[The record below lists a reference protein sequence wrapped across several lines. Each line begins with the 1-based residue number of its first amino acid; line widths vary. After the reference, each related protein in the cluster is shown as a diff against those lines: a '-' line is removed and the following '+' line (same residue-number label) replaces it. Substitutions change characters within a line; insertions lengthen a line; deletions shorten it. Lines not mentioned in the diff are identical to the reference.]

1 MIYCTSEA
9 KKLLKDRER
18 QVIALRLA
26 GLTYR
31 AIGEKLGISV
41 PRVRQID
48 CKAWSIIRRNIRG
61 N

>member
-1 MIYCTSEA
+1 MIYCTSEV

-31 AIGEKLGISV
+31 AIGEKLGISA
-41 PRVRQID
+41 PRVQQID
-48 CKAWSIIRRNIRG
+48 SKAWSIIRRNIRG